1 VSADK
6 GTWTGRLRESALE
19 AFPPERLLPDRQPAY
34 VASWAY
40 VFGALSIGAFAVV
53 LLSGAVLAVEG
64 PAWWHGS
71 NVGLFVN
78 STHLWSTEFFFMFM
92 VVHLWAK
99 FFMAAWRGRRKAT
112 WITGVLAF
120 VISIAAAFTGYLSQ
134 QNFDS
139 EWIGTQAKDGIN
151 STGAGAFW
159 NVLNFGQMLMWHIVL
174 LPLVVAAIIGLHV
187 LLVRRRGV
195 VPPFAATQAQLAK
208 AGLSFATSGLAPAT
222 TVLPQEPF
230 LDVPIA
236 QQPLL
241 QEPMSQQTL
250 VPEPLLQEPAAQPVL
265 QEPTRQQPL
274 VPEPLLQEPATQEP
288 IVQRPVLS
296 EPLLSEPLL
305 DETSAAEP
313 KADEPAAPEQLWHL
327 PEDES

>member
-1 VSADK
+1 MITSPADTVIADK
-6 GTWTGRLRESALE
+6 DTWTGKIRDRAVKEL
-19 AFPPERLLPDRQPAY
+19 PPDRLLPDSQPSY

-64 PAWWHGS
+64 PAWWHKS
-71 NVGLFVN
+71 SAGLFVN
-78 STHLWSTEFFFMFM
+78 SLHMWSTEFFFMFM

-112 WITGVLAF
+112 WITGVIAF
-120 VISIAAAFTGYLSQ
+120 AVSIGTAFTGYLSQ

-174 LPLVVAAIIGLHV
+174 LPLVVAMVIGLHV

-195 VPPFAATQAQLAK
+195 VPPFAPTEAQLAK
-208 AGLSFATSGLAPAT
+208 AGLTLTTTATP
-222 TVLPQEPF
+222 TVSP
-230 LDVPIA
+230 
-236 QQPLL
+236 PLL
-241 QEPMSQQTL
+241 QEP
-250 VPEPLLQEPAAQPVL
+250 VEPLPTEQPVPQEPVAAPAL
-265 QEPTRQQPL
+265 QEPTAQASTP
-274 VPEPLLQEPATQEP
+274 QEPPPGLPQE
-288 IVQRPVLS
+288 
-296 EPLLSEPLL
+296 LL
-305 DETSAAEP
+305 
-313 KADEPAAPEQLWHL
+313 WNL
-327 PEDES
+327 PEDQT